1 MFISGHWHSWRHQLS
16 VWCVSHCTQL
26 LLWICTSALIDTVCL
41 FSMLRASVAVTTA
54 TTDHKNLVGLIYF
67 SICSYVLCRHV
78 WQCTGWLLT
87 QMAVDSDIWY
97 CSARWLCHLW
107 RRLISLAMLWA
118 VCDSILRCAVI
129 LLFIMKLASHS
140 RMCILHSLL
149 YVRHCCEKSPCN
161 SVPRT
166 QLVNFDYQPRST
178 FGMLLQLQDKYCLKE
193 STCCIASYKALGL
206 CCCSEVFT

>member
-1 MFISGHWHSWRHQLS
+1 MCKPLYTVAFVNLHQCINWHSLFVFNAAGICGS
-16 VWCVSHCTQL
+16 DHC
-26 LLWICTSALIDTVCL
+26 
-41 FSMLRASVAVTTA
+41 
-54 TTDHKNLVGLIYF
+54 DHWPQKNKNLVGLIYF

-107 RRLISLAMLWA
+107 RRLISLAMLWS